1 MTDDRSGSF
10 TLLIH
15 DRFCC
20 PFARMTPFT
29 ISAPATAGLDE
40 KGSRFIG
47 HLVPWPEFDDKLAA
61 LRAKHRKASHHVTAF
76 RRILPDNRIEEG
88 ARDDGEPAGT
98 SGMPTLK
105 VLVGADLVDVG
116 IIIVRY
122 FGGTRLGTGGL
133 ARAYAGTTLRTI
145 DTATLVPWHRIIART
160 IRCSFEGMSN
170 LEQLIGAAGL
180 TVVSRDYTDTGVAI
194 SIKGPEHKV
203 AAIASEA

>member
-1 MTDDRSGSF
+1 MPHF
-10 TLLIH
+10 TTS
-15 DRFCC
+15 R
-20 PFARMTPFT
+20 
-29 ISAPATAGLDE
+29 PATAELDE

-47 HLVPWPEFDDKLAA
+47 HLVQWPEFDDKLAA
-61 LRAKHRKASHHVTAF
+61 LRTEHRKASHHVTAF

-133 ARAYAGTTLRTI
+133 ARAYAGTALRTI
-145 DTATLVPWHRIIART
+145 DAATLVPWHRIIART
-160 IRCSFEGMSN
+160 IRCPFENMSN
-170 LEQLIGAAGL
+170 LEQLINAAGL
-180 TVVSRDYTDTGVAI
+180 TVVSRDYTETGVAI
-194 SIKGPEHKV
+194 SIEGPEHKV
-203 AAIASEA
+203 AAIVSGA